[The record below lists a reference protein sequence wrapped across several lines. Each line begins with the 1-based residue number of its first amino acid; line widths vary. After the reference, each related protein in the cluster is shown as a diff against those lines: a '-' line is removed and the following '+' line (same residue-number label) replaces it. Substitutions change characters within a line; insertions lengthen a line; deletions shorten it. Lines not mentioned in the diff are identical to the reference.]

1 LEKGGLSAELE
12 EAGCTDVFGLYWG
25 DEMRVGLIGQVRR
38 VWTPRGVKVE
48 QVLAY

>member
-12 EAGCTDVFGLYWG
+12 EVGCTDVAGVYWG

-38 VWTPRGVKVE
+38 VWAPRGVKVE
-48 QVLAY
+48 QVVE